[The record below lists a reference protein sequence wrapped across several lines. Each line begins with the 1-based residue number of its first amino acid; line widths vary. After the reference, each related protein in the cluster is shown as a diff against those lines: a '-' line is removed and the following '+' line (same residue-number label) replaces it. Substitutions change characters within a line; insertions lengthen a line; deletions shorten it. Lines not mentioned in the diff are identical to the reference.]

1 MLNTAKPQ
9 MTVNQEGANKPIAY
23 VLDDEGPVGTLVSR
37 MLSSLGY
44 VPLTFTEVQQCLQQ
58 LKEAPEYS
66 KPSLLVLDLAL
77 GKHDA
82 VDVFDQLNA
91 LGFKGRLLLMSG
103 VDETTLNDVQKI
115 CTSRG
120 LTAFAPLKK
129 PFRIDALRERL
140 ASKTVAPEAD
150 EISVKGPAVSVERA
164 LAGGTLELW
173 YQKKVELKS
182 GSVCGAEAL
191 LFGQHPAYGFVPLA
205 DSLPPPESPLY
216 FPLART
222 VTRQLKADWIRC
234 FANDKEPLHFST
246 RLPLAVIMS
255 RGFVALL
262 RETVSADARFP
273 GLTLEVTDAHQIK
286 NTPGLWEVAAQL
298 KLYRVTL
305 ALTDIGAAYAAI
317 ARNHKFPFD
326 EIKLDG
332 ELVTNCLLHK
342 SKRKICQSII
352 DLAHSADALACAQG
366 IASIEQLQALVAMG
380 CDRAQ
385 GPFFGKPQPIDGFK
399 VSLRPAGM
407 ETQTVVGN
415 DDHYAW
421 PDDTAA

>member
-1 MLNTAKPQ
+1 MLNAAKPQ
-9 MTVNQEGANKPIAY
+9 VTVNQEGANKPIAY

-44 VPLTFTEVQQCLQQ
+44 VPLTFTEVPQCLQQ

-82 VDVFDQLNA
+82 VDVFDQLKA

-103 VDETTLNDVQKI
+103 VDETTLNEVQKI

-140 ASKTVAPEAD
+140 SSKTVAPEAD

-164 LAGGTLELW
+164 LASGTLALW
-173 YQKKVELKS
+173 YEKKVELKT
-182 GSVCGAEAL
+182 GTVCGAEAL

-234 FANDKEPLHFST
+234 FANDKAPLHFSS

-262 RETVSADARFP
+262 RETVSTDARFP
-273 GLTLEVTDAHQIK
+273 GLTLDVTDAHHQEHPRPLGGRRPAQAAPRHTGTDRYWRCLRRDRTQPQISLRR
-286 NTPGLWEVAAQL
+286 NQARRRARDELSAAQ
-298 KLYRVTL
+298 
-305 ALTDIGAAYAAI
+305 
-317 ARNHKFPFD
+317 
-326 EIKLDG
+326 E
-332 ELVTNCLLHK
+332 
-342 SKRKICQSII
+342 
-352 DLAHSADALACAQG
+352 
-366 IASIEQLQALVAMG
+366 
-380 CDRAQ
+380 
-385 GPFFGKPQPIDGFK
+385 
-399 VSLRPAGM
+399 
-407 ETQTVVGN
+407 
-415 DDHYAW
+415 
-421 PDDTAA
+421 

>member
-1 MLNTAKPQ
+1 
-9 MTVNQEGANKPIAY
+9 
-23 VLDDEGPVGTLVSR
+23 
-37 MLSSLGY
+37 
-44 VPLTFTEVQQCLQQ
+44 
-58 LKEAPEYS
+58 
-66 KPSLLVLDLAL
+66 
-77 GKHDA
+77 
-82 VDVFDQLNA
+82 
-91 LGFKGRLLLMSG
+91 
-103 VDETTLNDVQKI
+103 
-115 CTSRG
+115 
-120 LTAFAPLKK
+120 
-129 PFRIDALRERL
+129 
-140 ASKTVAPEAD
+140 
-150 EISVKGPAVSVERA
+150 
-164 LAGGTLELW
+164 
-173 YQKKVELKS
+173 
-182 GSVCGAEAL
+182 
-191 LFGQHPAYGFVPLA
+191 
-205 DSLPPPESPLY
+205 
-216 FPLART
+216 
-222 VTRQLKADWIRC
+222 
-234 FANDKEPLHFST
+234 
-246 RLPLAVIMS
+246 MS

-305 ALTDIGAAYAAI
+305 ALTHIGAAYAAI

-421 PDDTAA
+421 PDGTAA